1 MVSRRDVVFG
11 AIAVTTVPVFAG
23 TVGARSLAREMP
35 GRRGTALY
43 KVIYDERFPASVEFG
58 REARDRGFAVHA
70 IRGDMTDLWY
80 HDLYPK
86 WKAGPAAIAGLTA
99 HGPLF
104 CLERLSWDF
113 GMRVSFREQ
122 RAGELY
128 SWVIAPGRRA

>member
-1 MVSRRDVVFG
+1 MLSRRDVVFG
-11 AIAVTTVPVFAG
+11 GIAVATFPVFADAVG
-23 TVGARSLAREMP
+23 TRSPAGETL
-35 GRRGTALY
+35 GRPALPLY
-43 KVIYDERFPASVEFG
+43 KVVYDERFPASVDFG
-58 REARDRGFAVHA
+58 RKALARGFAVHA

-80 HDLYPK
+80 HDLHPK
-86 WKAGPAAIAGLTA
+86 WKTGPAAIAGLTA

-122 RAGELY
+122 RPGDLY